1 MNAIHY
7 LVKTLSNKNTLITVI
22 SICFLLPCSFLC
34 FSENHTSVSNQISDN
49 DTIQIKKILN
59 KAYANWSVSTD
70 SMLYYI
76 KQAEKKLKNTT
87 YENGLVRLYN
97 LYGIYYW
104 TKSEHLHALENYML
118 SVAKAKEIGNQ
129 YAVSLGEINIAM
141 VYLSLEE
148 FDKSLQYFELGLA
161 HLPKTEKAKLDE
173 VEALNGI
180 GVIYERTNRIEKAIS
195 FYEKCL
201 NYAHETKDTIL
212 MAQQFSNLG
221 SALFKLNKINEA
233 KKYQEL
239 ALKNYRLKGINRG
252 VSQTS
257 LRLAELLTS
266 QRKFNEALIKVDSA
280 LAIAISNESK
290 DLICESLYQK
300 AKIFKLKGDKS
311 KSISVLR
318 ECHSYLKYANPS
330 FQLSIL
336 IELAETYEEN
346 KQIKEALEYRKIYD
360 AKKDSVSNNRMK
372 QEIYKAEI
380 DFEIRKNQLEL
391 EKNISAENAKKWFN
405 YFFILLVGSLIIIA
419 MLYYSRLTIER
430 EMAQK
435 SFESLEKEYKNIT
448 LSNIKLNQEIEFKS
462 RELANH
468 TLNMVHRNNLLREIK
483 ENLLGL
489 RKEQE
494 FQKNEKLQSIINYVN
509 HCLNQEKDWMIF
521 KSQFDNLNKAFFDN
535 LQKNYPNLTQQEL
548 KLCALIKLNLSVK
561 ETSSILGISPESVK
575 VTKYRLKKKLNLKPE
590 QNFSAALNMFVNV
603 SDENN

>member
-1 MNAIHY
+1 
-7 LVKTLSNKNTLITVI
+7 
-22 SICFLLPCSFLC
+22 
-34 FSENHTSVSNQISDN
+34 
-49 DTIQIKKILN
+49 
-59 KAYANWSVSTD
+59 
-70 SMLYYI
+70 
-76 KQAEKKLKNTT
+76 
-87 YENGLVRLYN
+87 
-97 LYGIYYW
+97 
-104 TKSEHLHALENYML
+104 
-118 SVAKAKEIGNQ
+118 
-129 YAVSLGEINIAM
+129 
-141 VYLSLEE
+141 
-148 FDKSLQYFELGLA
+148 
-161 HLPKTEKAKLDE
+161 
-173 VEALNGI
+173 
-180 GVIYERTNRIEKAIS
+180 
-195 FYEKCL
+195 
-201 NYAHETKDTIL
+201 
-212 MAQQFSNLG
+212 
-221 SALFKLNKINEA
+221 
-233 KKYQEL
+233 
-239 ALKNYRLKGINRG
+239 
-252 VSQTS
+252 
-257 LRLAELLTS
+257 
-266 QRKFNEALIKVDSA
+266 
-280 LAIAISNESK
+280 
-290 DLICESLYQK
+290 
-300 AKIFKLKGDKS
+300 
-311 KSISVLR
+311 
-318 ECHSYLKYANPS
+318 
-330 FQLSIL
+330 
-336 IELAETYEEN
+336 
-346 KQIKEALEYRKIYD
+346 
-360 AKKDSVSNNRMK
+360 MK

-380 DFEIRKNQLEL
+380 DFEIRKNELEL